1 MKRPPTLTV
10 TEFTKMIDAM
20 CETASTETA
29 TTIERME
36 MLRSATKPP
45 G

>member
-1 MKRPPTLTV
+1 MKRPPTLSV
-10 TEFTKMIDAM
+10 TEFTQLIEAM
-20 CETASTETA
+20 CKAASTEA
-29 TTIERME
+29 ASTIERME

>member
-10 TEFTKMIDAM
+10 TEFNQLIDAM
-20 CETASTETA
+20 CETASTEA
-29 TTIERME
+29 ASTIERME